1 MYLLE
6 IRAMQINQDFF
17 DADEDAKLIAKIQNT
32 KKGFE
37 ELVSK
42 YQHLVFRYSLTCT
55 GKNADAED
63 LTQEVFL
70 KLYENIQKINTE
82 KPLVH
87 WLLKITKNANINFLN
102 KKKNEKKALKA
113 SSFGHETK
121 PEEATPFEL
130 NVALSLLEEKEH
142 EMISMR
148 YFQNMSCESIG
159 KIYGISANAVS
170 IQLYRTK
177 NKLKQILKEQTT
189 ENKK

>member
-1 MYLLE
+1 
-6 IRAMQINQDFF
+6 MQINQEFF
-17 DADEDAKLIAKIQNT
+17 DADEDSKLIAKIQNT

-42 YQHLVFRYSLTCT
+42 YQHLVFRYSFTCT

-87 WLLKITKNANINFLN
+87 WLLKITKNVNINFLN

-113 SSFGHETK
+113 TSYGHETK
-121 PEEATPFEL
+121 SGEATPFEL